1 MNGIT
6 RASALLD
13 SSTQHYFRD
22 YALIGTV
29 LLTFIIFGT
38 LLWRRYR

>member
-1 MNGIT
+1 MN
-6 RASALLD
+6 
-13 SSTQHYFRD
+13 SSTHATALIDPSTTHFAQD

-29 LLTFIIFGT
+29 LLAFIIFGT